1 MYDHPASPNIVPVPW
16 TVLFIFICMYNISM
30 CTMLLVLRG
39 MVFSDTTRKKWRR
52 GMTPGGG
59 VSKRLTTNICRH
71 YISLNT
77 IYIQ

>member
-39 MVFSDTTRKKWRR
+39 MVFSDTTRKK
-52 GMTPGGG
+52 
-59 VSKRLTTNICRH
+59 
-71 YISLNT
+71 
-77 IYIQ
+77 